1 MFDLPF
7 DFISVVI
14 AIVALV
20 VARKALNQVAVLRA
34 RLDAIEVSAPA
45 TATAR
50 AAPPPLPMDEAP
62 VAPSAPSQTR
72 IETAES

>member
-14 AIVALV
+14 AIIALV
-20 VARKALNQVAVLRA
+20 VARKALDQVAVLRA

-45 TATAR
+45 TTTAR
-50 AAPPPLPMDEAP
+50 AAPPALPMHKAP
-62 VAPSAPSQTR
+62 AAPLAPSRTR
-72 IETAES
+72 I